1 MRFLRKSL
9 MGLFLVGTTLAIFAF
24 AFVMVRS
31 AIENKDDGQ
40 RRGGGQRE
48 RTFAVNVVPFEAGK
62 QIPVLKVFGEIQ
74 SQRSLDLRAAV
85 SGAVIDLHPNFQNGG
100 QVQEGDILL
109 QIDPSNAETGLA
121 LVQADMADAQ
131 ADMREAT
138 RALQLASDEVSAAK
152 EQAALRLK
160 ALKRQNDLVERGV
173 GTEAS
178 VETAEFAASSAKQA
192 ILSRRQSFQ
201 ATEARLDQTK
211 ARLIR
216 VKISLA
222 EAERNLRDT
231 VLRATFSGSLANVT
245 VVKGGTVT
253 NNERIGQ
260 LVDPLALEVAFR
272 VSTSQHQR
280 LLNDDGV
287 LRNSKISA
295 TLDVL
300 GAEMKTEGA
309 LTREAAVVGEG
320 LTGRLLF
327 ASLAN
332 VKGLRP
338 GDFVTVDITEPA
350 LSWVAKLPASALS
363 GSNKVLVVGDDE
375 RLKETEVT
383 LIRRQGDDVLVR
395 SRELQDAKV
404 VAERSPVLGTGIKV
418 RVLSAEE
425 GEEPAAPSMVT
436 LDPERRA
443 KLIAFVEGNK
453 YIPKDAKKRILDQL
467 KKPEVPNEMVERL
480 ESRMGG

>member
-9 MGLFLVGTTLAIFAF
+9 MGLFLVGATLAIFAF
-24 AFVMVRS
+24 AFLMVRS
-31 AIENKDDGQ
+31 AIENKDDGK
-40 RRGGGQRE
+40 RRGGGPRE
-48 RTFAVNVVPFEAGK
+48 RTFAVNVVPFEVGQ

-74 SQRSLDLRAAV
+74 SQRSLDLRAAI

-100 QVQEGDILL
+100 QVQEGEILL
-109 QIDPSNAETGLA
+109 RIDPSNAETGLA

-131 ADMREAT
+131 ANMRET
-138 RALQLASDEVSAAK
+138 NRALQLANDEVSAAK

-160 ALKRQNDLVERGV
+160 ALKRQNDLMERGV

-192 ILSRRQSFQ
+192 ILSRRQSLQ

-211 ARLIR
+211 ARLTR
-216 VKISLA
+216 VMISLA

-231 VLRATFSGSLANVT
+231 VLLAAFSGSLANVT
-245 VVKGGTVT
+245 VVKGGTLT

-280 LLNDDGV
+280 LLNADGV
-287 LRNSKISA
+287 LRNSKISV

-300 GAEMKTEGA
+300 GAEMKTAGA

-363 GSNKVLVVGDDE
+363 GTNKVLVIGDDE
-375 RLKETEVT
+375 RLREAVVT

-395 SRELQDAKV
+395 SRELRDAKV

-425 GEEPAAPSMVT
+425 GGEPEAPSMVA

-443 KLIAFVEGNK
+443 KLIAFVEENK

-467 KKPEVPNEMVERL
+467 NKPEVPNEMVERL

>member
-1 MRFLRKSL
+1 
-9 MGLFLVGTTLAIFAF
+9 
-24 AFVMVRS
+24 
-31 AIENKDDGQ
+31 
-40 RRGGGQRE
+40 
-48 RTFAVNVVPFEAGK
+48 
-62 QIPVLKVFGEIQ
+62 
-74 SQRSLDLRAAV
+74 
-85 SGAVIDLHPNFQNGG
+85 
-100 QVQEGDILL
+100 
-109 QIDPSNAETGLA
+109 
-121 LVQADMADAQ
+121 MADAQ

-138 RALQLASDEVSAAK
+138 RALDLASDEVSAAK
-152 EQAALRLK
+152 EQAALRVK
-160 ALKRQNDLVERGV
+160 ALKRQNDLIERGV
-173 GTEAS
+173 GTAVS

-231 VLRATFSGSLANVT
+231 VLRATYSGSLANVT

-375 RLKETEVT
+375 RLMEAEVT

-395 SRELQDAKV
+395 SRELRDAKV
-404 VAERSPVLGTGIKV
+404 VAERSPVLGTGIRV
-418 RVLSAEE
+418 RILSAEE

>member
-48 RTFAVNVVPFEAGK
+48 RTFAVNVVPFQAGQ

-138 RALQLASDEVSAAK
+138 RALDLASDEVSAAK

-425 GEEPAAPSMVT
+425 GQEPEAPSMVA

-453 YIPKDAKKRILDQL
+453 YIPKDAKNRILDQL

>member
-48 RTFAVNVVPFEAGK
+48 RTFAVNVVPFEVGK

-425 GEEPAAPSMVT
+425 GQEPEAPSMVA

-453 YIPKDAKKRILDQL
+453 YIPKDAKNRILDQL

>member
-138 RALQLASDEVSAAK
+138 RALDLASDEVSAAK

-375 RLKETEVT
+375 RLMEAEVT

-395 SRELQDAKV
+395 SRELRDAKV
-404 VAERSPVLGTGIKV
+404 VAERSPVLGTGIRV
-418 RVLSAEE
+418 RILSAEE

>member
-9 MGLFLVGTTLAIFAF
+9 MGLFLVGATLAIFAF
-24 AFVMVRS
+24 AFLMVRS
-31 AIENKDDGQ
+31 AIENKDDGK
-40 RRGGGQRE
+40 RRGGGPRE
-48 RTFAVNVVPFEAGK
+48 RIFAVNVVPFEVGQ

-74 SQRSLDLRAAV
+74 SQRSLDLRAAI

-100 QVQEGDILL
+100 QVQEGEILL
-109 QIDPSNAETGLA
+109 RIDPSNAETGLA

-131 ADMREAT
+131 ANMRET
-138 RALQLASDEVSAAK
+138 NRALQLANDEVSAAK

-160 ALKRQNDLVERGV
+160 ALKRQNDLMERGV

-192 ILSRRQSFQ
+192 ILSRRQSLQ

-211 ARLIR
+211 ARLTR
-216 VKISLA
+216 VLISLA

-231 VLRATFSGSLANVT
+231 VLLATFSGSLANVT
-245 VVKGGTVT
+245 VVKGGTLT

-280 LLNDDGV
+280 LLNADGV
-287 LRNSKISA
+287 LRNSKISV

-300 GAEMKTEGA
+300 GAEMKTAGA

-363 GSNKVLVVGDDE
+363 GTNKVLVIGDDE
-375 RLKETEVT
+375 RLKEAVVT

-395 SRELQDAKV
+395 SRELRDAKV

-425 GEEPAAPSMVT
+425 GEEPEAPSMVA

-443 KLIAFVEGNK
+443 KLIAFVEDNK
-453 YIPKDAKKRILDQL
+453 YIPKDAKNRILDQL
-467 KKPEVPNEMVERL
+467 NKPEVPNEMVERL
-480 ESRMGG
+480 ESRMGE

>member
-138 RALQLASDEVSAAK
+138 RALDLASDEVSAAK

-160 ALKRQNDLVERGV
+160 ALKRQNDLIERGV
-173 GTEAS
+173 GTAAS

-425 GEEPAAPSMVT
+425 GQEPEAPSMVA

-453 YIPKDAKKRILDQL
+453 YIPKDAKNRILDQL

>member
-1 MRFLRKSL
+1 

-48 RTFAVNVVPFEAGK
+48 RTFAVNVVPFQAGQ

-109 QIDPSNAETGLA
+109 RIDPSNAETALA

-231 VLRATFSGSLANVT
+231 VLRATYSGSLANVT
-245 VVKGGTVT
+245 VV
-253 NNERIGQ
+253 
-260 LVDPLALEVAFR
+260 R
-272 VSTSQHQR
+272 V
-280 LLNDDGV
+280 V
-287 LRNSKISA
+287 L
-295 TLDVL
+295 
-300 GAEMKTEGA
+300 
-309 LTREAAVVGEG
+309 
-320 LTGRLLF
+320 
-327 ASLAN
+327 
-332 VKGLRP
+332 
-338 GDFVTVDITEPA
+338 
-350 LSWVAKLPASALS
+350 
-363 GSNKVLVVGDDE
+363 
-375 RLKETEVT
+375 
-383 LIRRQGDDVLVR
+383 
-395 SRELQDAKV
+395 
-404 VAERSPVLGTGIKV
+404 
-418 RVLSAEE
+418 
-425 GEEPAAPSMVT
+425 
-436 LDPERRA
+436 
-443 KLIAFVEGNK
+443 
-453 YIPKDAKKRILDQL
+453 
-467 KKPEVPNEMVERL
+467 
-480 ESRMGG
+480 

>member
-100 QVQEGDILL
+100 QVQKGDILL
-109 QIDPSNAETGLA
+109 RIDPSNAETGLA

-160 ALKRQNDLVERGV
+160 ALKRQNDLVERGF

-375 RLKETEVT
+375 RLKEAEVT

-425 GEEPAAPSMVT
+425 GQEPEAPSMVA
-436 LDPERRA
+436 LGPERRA

-453 YIPKDAKKRILDQL
+453 YIPKDAKNRILDQL

>member
-9 MGLFLVGTTLAIFAF
+9 MGLFLVGATLAIFAF

-48 RTFAVNVVPFEAGK
+48 RTFAVNVVPFQAGQ

-109 QIDPSNAETGLA
+109 RIDPSNAETALA

-138 RALQLASDEVSAAK
+138 RALELASDEVSAAK

-160 ALKRQNDLVERGV
+160 ALKRQNDLIERGV
-173 GTEAS
+173 GTAAS

-425 GEEPAAPSMVT
+425 GQEPEAPSMVA

-453 YIPKDAKKRILDQL
+453 YIPKDAKNRILDQL

>member
-9 MGLFLVGTTLAIFAF
+9 MGLFLVGATLAIFAF
-24 AFVMVRS
+24 AFLMVRS
-31 AIENKDDGQ
+31 AIENKDDGK
-40 RRGGGQRE
+40 RRGGGPRE
-48 RTFAVNVVPFEAGK
+48 RTFAVNVVPFEVGQ

-74 SQRSLDLRAAV
+74 SQRSLDLRAAI

-100 QVQEGDILL
+100 QVQEGEILL
-109 QIDPSNAETGLA
+109 RIDPSNAETGLA

-131 ADMREAT
+131 ANMRET
-138 RALQLASDEVSAAK
+138 NRALQLANDEVSAAK

-160 ALKRQNDLVERGV
+160 ALKRQNDLMERGV

-192 ILSRRQSFQ
+192 ILSRRQSLQ

-211 ARLIR
+211 ARLTR
-216 VKISLA
+216 VMISLA

-231 VLRATFSGSLANVT
+231 VLLAAFSGSLANVT
-245 VVKGGTVT
+245 VVKGGTLT

-280 LLNDDGV
+280 LLNADGV
-287 LRNSKISA
+287 LRNSKISV

-300 GAEMKTEGA
+300 GAEMKTAGA

-363 GSNKVLVVGDDE
+363 GTNKVLVIGDDE
-375 RLKETEVT
+375 RLREAVVT

-395 SRELQDAKV
+395 SRELRDAKV

-425 GEEPAAPSMVT
+425 GGEPEAPSMVA

-443 KLIAFVEGNK
+443 KLIAFVEENK
-453 YIPKDAKKRILDQL
+453 YIPKDAKNRILDQL
-467 KKPEVPNEMVERL
+467 NKPEVPNEMVERL
-480 ESRMGG
+480 ESRMGE

>member
-425 GEEPAAPSMVT
+425 GQEPEAPPMVA

-453 YIPKDAKKRILDQL
+453 YIPKDAKNRILDQL

>member
-309 LTREAAVVGEG
+309 LTREAAVGGEG

-338 GDFVTVDITEPA
+338 GDFVTRAITEPA
-350 LSWVAKLPASALS
+350 LSWVAKLPAAALS

-404 VAERSPVLGTGIKV
+404 VAERSPVLGSGIKV
-418 RVLSAEE
+418 RVIVADGS
-425 GEEPAAPSMVT
+425 EEPEAPAMVK

-443 KLIAFVEGNK
+443 KLIAFLEANK
-453 YIPKDAKKRILDQL
+453 RIPKAVKKRMLNQL
-467 KKPEVPNEMVERL
+467 AQPEVPSEMVERL

>member
-9 MGLFLVGTTLAIFAF
+9 MGLFLVGATLAIFSF

-48 RTFAVNVVPFEAGK
+48 RTFAVNVVPFQAGQ

-425 GEEPAAPSMVT
+425 GQEPEAPSMVA
-436 LDPERRA
+436 LDPDRRA

-453 YIPKDAKKRILDQL
+453 YIPKDAKNRILDQL

>member
-100 QVQEGDILL
+100 QVQKGDILL
-109 QIDPSNAETGLA
+109 RIDPSNAETGLA

-363 GSNKVLVVGDDE
+363 GTNKVLVIGDDE
-375 RLKETEVT
+375 RLKEAVVT

-395 SRELQDAKV
+395 SRELRDAKV

-425 GEEPAAPSMVT
+425 GGEPEAPSMVA

-443 KLIAFVEGNK
+443 KLIAFVEENK
-453 YIPKDAKKRILDQL
+453 YIPKDAKNRILDQL
-467 KKPEVPNEMVERL
+467 NKPEVPNEMVERL

>member
-1 MRFLRKSL
+1 
-9 MGLFLVGTTLAIFAF
+9 
-24 AFVMVRS
+24 
-31 AIENKDDGQ
+31 
-40 RRGGGQRE
+40 
-48 RTFAVNVVPFEAGK
+48 
-62 QIPVLKVFGEIQ
+62 
-74 SQRSLDLRAAV
+74 
-85 SGAVIDLHPNFQNGG
+85 
-100 QVQEGDILL
+100 
-109 QIDPSNAETGLA
+109 
-121 LVQADMADAQ
+121 
-131 ADMREAT
+131 
-138 RALQLASDEVSAAK
+138 
-152 EQAALRLK
+152 
-160 ALKRQNDLVERGV
+160 
-173 GTEAS
+173 
-178 VETAEFAASSAKQA
+178 
-192 ILSRRQSFQ
+192 
-201 ATEARLDQTK
+201 
-211 ARLIR
+211 
-216 VKISLA
+216 
-222 EAERNLRDT
+222 

-245 VVKGGTVT
+245 AVKGGNLT

-280 LLNDDGV
+280 LLDEDGI
-287 LRNSKISA
+287 LLNSKIIA

-338 GDFVTVDITEPA
+338 GDFVRVDITEPA

-363 GSNKVLVVGDDE
+363 GTNKVLVVGDDE
-375 RLKETEVT
+375 RLNEAAVT

-395 SRELQDAKV
+395 SRELRDAKV

-418 RVLSAEE
+418 RVLMAEE
-425 GEEPAAPSMVT
+425 GEEPAAPSMVA

-453 YIPKDAKKRILDQL
+453 YIPKDAKNRILDQL
-467 KKPEVPNEMVERL
+467 KKPQVPNEMVERL

>member
-9 MGLFLVGTTLAIFAF
+9 MGLFLVGATLAIFSF

-48 RTFAVNVVPFEAGK
+48 RTFAVNVVPFQAGQ

-425 GEEPAAPSMVT
+425 GQEPEAPSMVA

>member
-9 MGLFLVGTTLAIFAF
+9 MGLFLVGATLAIFAF
-24 AFVMVRS
+24 AFLMVRS
-31 AIENKDDGQ
+31 AIENKDDGK
-40 RRGGGQRE
+40 RRGGGPRE
-48 RTFAVNVVPFEAGK
+48 RTFAVNVVPFEVGQ

-74 SQRSLDLRAAV
+74 SQRSLDLRAAI

-100 QVQEGDILL
+100 QVQEGEILL
-109 QIDPSNAETGLA
+109 RIDPSNAETGLA

-131 ADMREAT
+131 ANMRET
-138 RALQLASDEVSAAK
+138 NRALQLANDEVSAAK

-160 ALKRQNDLVERGV
+160 ALKRQNDLMERGV

-192 ILSRRQSFQ
+192 ILSRRQSLQ

-211 ARLIR
+211 ARLTR
-216 VKISLA
+216 VMISLA

-231 VLRATFSGSLANVT
+231 VLLATFSGSLANVT

-280 LLNDDGV
+280 LLNADGV
-287 LRNSKISA
+287 LRNSKISV

-363 GSNKVLVVGDDE
+363 GTNKVLVIGDDE
-375 RLKETEVT
+375 RLKEAVVT

-395 SRELQDAKV
+395 SRELRDAKV

-425 GEEPAAPSMVT
+425 GEEPEAPSMVA

-443 KLIAFVEGNK
+443 KLIAFVEENK
-453 YIPKDAKKRILDQL
+453 YIPKDAKNRILDQL
-467 KKPEVPNEMVERL
+467 NKPEVPNEMVERL
-480 ESRMGG
+480 ESRMGE

>member
-9 MGLFLVGTTLAIFAF
+9 MGLFLVGATLAIFAF

-48 RTFAVNVVPFEAGK
+48 RTFAVNVVPFQAGQ

-138 RALQLASDEVSAAK
+138 RALELASDEVSAAK

-160 ALKRQNDLVERGV
+160 ALKRQNDLIERGV
-173 GTEAS
+173 GTAAS

-375 RLKETEVT
+375 RLMEAEVT

-395 SRELQDAKV
+395 SRELRDAKV
-404 VAERSPVLGTGIKV
+404 VAERSPVLGTGIRV
-418 RVLSAEE
+418 RILSAEE

>member
-1 MRFLRKSL
+1 

-425 GEEPAAPSMVT
+425 GQEPEAPSMVA

-453 YIPKDAKKRILDQL
+453 YIPKDAKNRILDQL